1 MLFNRNAPGSEEL
14 YRITGSFAAGSDFG
28 SIAQELA
35 DAARTV
41 GSVVGDGV
49 VKMAEKAY
57 ESGRTGGLV
66 AAVQLPVALL
76 AILRQTRSS
85 LVTHGDR
92 GSKVV
97 VDADEKI
104 PFEWMIDRDERAQ
117 LDRYYRALDALWAF
131 IEESTDDNLKAAAAH
146 RLLDQSIVKSLEEF
160 EEVYPIDGS
169 RYVFHRFLCLV
180 VESQGRLRRLIGPEA
195 WDQAVSGEAPEMRR
209 ACVRF
214 VVLSAVAR
222 AVRRWSLAV
231 LPLSV
236 ARRFSPS
243 YQGNNESSA
252 ATREEMES
260 YAVGLD
266 GQIDEAR
273 LEVLAE
279 MNAGDNPYDGY
290 DPLPFNDPS
299 KKYFTVQ

>member
-1 MLFNRNAPGSEEL
+1 
-14 YRITGSFAAGSDFG
+14 
-28 SIAQELA
+28 
-35 DAARTV
+35 
-41 GSVVGDGV
+41 
-49 VKMAEKAY
+49 
-57 ESGRTGGLV
+57 
-66 AAVQLPVALL
+66 
-76 AILRQTRSS
+76 
-85 LVTHGDR
+85 
-92 GSKVV
+92 
-97 VDADEKI
+97 
-104 PFEWMIDRDERAQ
+104 
-117 LDRYYRALDALWAF
+117 
-131 IEESTDDNLKAAAAH
+131 
-146 RLLDQSIVKSLEEF
+146 
-160 EEVYPIDGS
+160 
-169 RYVFHRFLCLV
+169 
-180 VESQGRLRRLIGPEA
+180 
-195 WDQAVSGEAPEMRR
+195 MRR

-260 YAVGLD
+260 YAAGLD